1 MTKWVKFGKV
11 GIENTVG
18 CAGDR
23 LHDHKEYFFVS
34 IIAKSWETRLS
45 GRIPYLAWGG
55 LAPDSRCRWNT
66 PRHSNTCYELHIIL
80 EGTCSLA
87 FDEQTHAMHPGQAVM
102 IAPNVFHAPSNV
114 SDAFC
119 RFSLSFSADQSLSDA
134 LSGVDR
140 EQYRFFEPAGQAVS
154 ICRDILRE
162 LDGDGFLNR
171 ELTSAL
177 FSQLMILCLRT
188 VDEKAESAPAAER
201 ALTQED
207 EIERIDN
214 FFALYPPE
222 KQTRQELA
230 EYLHCSQRQLIR
242 KMQALYG
249 VSFRQKLIAS
259 RMDLAKYL
267 LRSTEK
273 SVNEVSSAVG
283 YADNAAF
290 FRAFRQHTGKTPA
303 QYRKEKKGILR

>member
-1 MTKWVKFGKV
+1 MSK
-11 GIENTVG
+11 
-18 CAGDR
+18 
-23 LHDHKEYFFVS
+23 
-34 IIAKSWETRLS
+34 IAKSWETRLS
-45 GRIPYLAWGG
+45 SRIPYLAWGG
-55 LAPDSRCRWNT
+55 LAPDSRCRWTT

-80 EGTCSLA
+80 EGSCSLA
-87 FDEQTHAMHPGQAVM
+87 FDEQIHAMLPGQAVM
-102 IAPNVFHAPSNV
+102 IAPNVFHAPSTV
-114 SDAFC
+114 SESFC
-119 RFSLSFSADQSLSDA
+119 RFSLSFSVDQTLSDA

-140 EQYRFFEPAGQAVS
+140 EEYRFFEPGSQVVS

-162 LDGDGFLNR
+162 LDGDAFLNR
-171 ELTSAL
+171 ELSSAL
-177 FSQLMILCLRT
+177 FSQLMILCLRV
-188 VDEKAESAPAAER
+188 VDEKTAPTSAAEKPT
-201 ALTQED
+201 TQED

-267 LRSTEK
+267 LRSTDK
-273 SVNEVSSAVG
+273 SVNEISSAVG

-290 FRAFRQHTGKTPA
+290 FRAFRQHTGLTPA
-303 QYRKEKKGILR
+303 QYRKKKKQPRSENA

>member
-1 MTKWVKFGKV
+1 MSK
-11 GIENTVG
+11 
-18 CAGDR
+18 
-23 LHDHKEYFFVS
+23 
-34 IIAKSWETRLS
+34 IAKSWETPISSL
-45 GRIPYLAWGG
+45 IPYLAWGG

-80 EGTCSLA
+80 EGTCDLA
-87 FDEQTHAMHPGQAVM
+87 FDEQTHTMYPGQAVL
-102 IAPNVFHAPSNV
+102 IAPNVFHAPSGV

-119 RFSLSFSADQSLSDA
+119 RFSLSFSADRDSTGA

-140 EQYRFFEPAGQAVS
+140 EGYRFFEPGSQAVS
-154 ICRDILRE
+154 LCRDILRE
-162 LDGDGFLNR
+162 LDADAFLSR
-171 ELTSAL
+171 ELISAM
-177 FSQLMILCLRT
+177 FSQLMILCLRA
-188 VDEKAESAPAAER
+188 VREESEQVRGAEK

-222 KQTRQELA
+222 RQTRQELA

-259 RMDLAKYL
+259 RMDLARYL
-267 LRSTEK
+267 LRSTDK
-273 SVNEVSSAVG
+273 SVNEISTAVG

-290 FRAFRQHTGKTPA
+290 FRAFRQHTGLTPA
-303 QYRKEKKGILR
+303 QYRNKKRMQKDKI